1 MNVKITPHPLSGSI
15 PAIPSKS
22 DVHRLLICAALADRG
37 TEIRCPAVSED
48 INATA
53 EALSALGAGIEYRD
67 GAFFV
72 EPVSAPPR
80 SVTIDCGES
89 GSTLRFMLPVVTALC
104 ERAEFSGRGRLPE
117 RPIKELIAA
126 LEGGGVRFSS
136 DRLPFSTEGLFRGG
150 LISIPGNISSQYITG
165 LLLALPLTPEGGEVR
180 LTTPL
185 ESASYVRIT
194 LRAMSHFG
202 VKPLV
207 GIDRWTVPAG
217 ARYVSPLKA
226 EADGDWSNAAFFLA
240 AGVDVTG
247 LDPDSPQGD
256 RVILNQLRSIRRNDA
271 VISLADTPDSLP
283 ALAAAAAYSGGK
295 TVFTDASRLR
305 LKESDRIKSVR
316 EMLEALGGR
325 AEETADG
332 LTVYGTGLRGGTVSS
347 SGDHRIAMAAAI
359 AGAYASDETVVCGAE
374 AVNKSYPGFWDDFR
388 KLGGIA
394 NVI

>member
-53 EALSALGAGIEYRD
+53 RALSALGVGIEYRD

-72 EPVSAPPR
+72 EPVSSSPR
-80 SVTIDCGES
+80 AVSIDCGES

-104 ERAEFSGRGRLPE
+104 ERAEFCGRGRLPE

-150 LISIPGNISSQYITG
+150 LICIPGNISSQYITG

-185 ESASYVRIT
+185 ESASYVDVT
-194 LRAMSHFG
+194 LRA
-202 VKPLV
+202 V
-207 GIDRWTVPAG
+207 
-217 ARYVSPLKA
+217 
-226 EADGDWSNAAFFLA
+226 
-240 AGVDVTG
+240 
-247 LDPDSPQGD
+247 
-256 RVILNQLRSIRRNDA
+256 
-271 VISLADTPDSLP
+271 
-283 ALAAAAAYSGGK
+283 
-295 TVFTDASRLR
+295 
-305 LKESDRIKSVR
+305 
-316 EMLEALGGR
+316 
-325 AEETADG
+325 
-332 LTVYGTGLRGGTVSS
+332 
-347 SGDHRIAMAAAI
+347 
-359 AGAYASDETVVCGAE
+359 
-374 AVNKSYPGFWDDFR
+374 
-388 KLGGIA
+388 
-394 NVI
+394 